1 MNDRAGENRG
11 FFGQPLHRD
20 RERQPA
26 PEHRLTFAELEV
38 DDATRLASGGSEP
51 ISRVVAPDPWE
62 RDTDWRQDF
71 RCISREQRFVQK
83 AKELEAVIEATA
95 EFVPFQTYWP
105 TYDEMQP
112 RQLKWYLFW
121 RGEVRSGR
129 YPDTDL
135 SYLFVYLY
143 ELIHGIGWSEPA
155 EGYALMERVWQGYRQ
170 RYPKLDLY
178 VREWLY
184 DLTLVFQLE
193 ERPAEPMAKLPRNLS
208 MELKELEWR
217 RRFSADPLGLSWEL
231 LITLIDYDVEKSR
244 FYLEQGR
251 KELRN
256 YAPKVIAL
264 VDGYL
269 AKSMGSRILELFKP
283 MEKQVSR
290 YLFRSAVYDHDLYG
304 RTQTVSIRPYSGH
317 APLRSFLTQLVR
329 LTENKLRELTG
340 FKGKLRGIE
349 VGPEIEQLVGRYL
362 SKEFERRKAEEA
374 KARTPK
380 VKINTAKLRKLQR
393 ESNEVRDMLLSEEQL
408 TLAFA
413 PDPPGLPSER
423 FVSPLGKSAA
433 EPLQPAFD
441 FERGYEAAPDE
452 EAKPIVNVP
461 PAQDR
466 PETAAWASQLPQ
478 GTEEV
483 LPPLVGERHQAEET
497 AGEPMANLPEDWR
510 KLFASLTAP
519 QAQML
524 AALLQ
529 GQGAAERQAIAE
541 QAGSM
546 PALLIDEINEL
557 AMERIG
563 DLLIDGDEVADD
575 YRAELGV
582 WLSTRRQTK
591 RRMISD
597 KF

>member
-1 MNDRAGENRG
+1 MNDGADEKRS
-11 FFGQPLHRD
+11 FFSPHLHRD
-20 RERQPA
+20 RERQTSLEP
-26 PEHRLTFAELEV
+26 RLTFAELEV
-38 DDATRLASGGSEP
+38 EDVTKQVSGKTEP
-51 ISRVVAPDPWE
+51 ISRVVAPDLWE
-62 RDTDWRQDF
+62 RDADWRQDF
-71 RCISREQRFVQK
+71 RYLSREQRFVQK
-83 AKELEAVIEATA
+83 AKELEAAVEETA

-121 RGEVRSGR
+121 REEVRSGR

-184 DLTLVFQLE
+184 DLALVFQLE
-193 ERPAEPMAKLPRNLS
+193 ELPAEPMAKLPRNLS

-217 RRFSADPLGLSWEL
+217 RRFAADPLELSWDL
-231 LITLIDYDVEKSR
+231 LITLTDYDAEKSR
-244 FYLEQGR
+244 FYVEQGR
-251 KELRN
+251 KDMRS
-256 YAPKVIAL
+256 YVPKVISV

-269 AKSMGSRILELFKP
+269 LRSKGIRILEMFKP
-283 MEKQVSR
+283 METKVSR
-290 YLFRSAVYDHDLYG
+290 FLFRSAVYDHDLYG
-304 RTQTVSIRPYSGH
+304 RTKTVSILPYSGH
-317 APLRSFLTQLVR
+317 PPLRAFLTQLVR

-380 VKINTAKLRKLQR
+380 VKINAAKLRKLQQ
-393 ESNEVRDMLLSEEQL
+393 ESNEVRDMLLSEEL

-413 PDPPGLPSER
+413 PEAPGLPPVR
-423 FVSPLGKSAA
+423 IVTPLGKKSV
-433 EPLQPAFD
+433 EPLQPTFD
-441 FERGYEAAPDE
+441 FERGYDPMPEDTAVWSVSAIPTGERTEKTANDSQS
-452 EAKPIVNVP
+452 PY
-461 PAQDR
+461 PA
-466 PETAAWASQLPQ
+466 
-478 GTEEV
+478 EEV
-483 LPPLVGERHQAEET
+483 LRPPTVERSGAEENER
-497 AGEPMANLPEDWR
+497 GSMANLPEEWQE
-510 KLFASLTAP
+510 LFMSLTAS

-529 GQGAAERQAIAE
+529 GHSAAERQTIAE

-546 PALLIDEINEL
+546 PELLIDEINEL

-563 DLLIDGDEVADD
+563 DLLIDGDEVVDD
-575 YRAELGV
+575 YRAVLDE
-582 WLSTRRQTK
+582 WLSTQREALGDRG
-591 RRMISD
+591 
-597 KF
+597 